1 MPRKSNQPDMSGTP
15 DRPSDHRSPVSAITP
30 GNMMELVAMPGGK
43 LTPAQQNFKELVA
56 RIDAAGMQLQEI
68 TKLIDAFRPLFAKK
82 LQPLQDERD
91 QLVREM
97 VQFLDHQLMRKKW
110 TMNQRVTME
119 DIVCTLAERSL
130 DGEHDTG
137 MEAILNRYRPRG
149 DEDEFD
155 DEGTDFAAEFEAM
168 FGSAPGDGADDTRSP
183 EQKLIDAMRE
193 SYDADGRGMH
203 PRGKKSTRQKK
214 AQLRAQQQAE
224 QQAVDAGKLLK
235 EIYRK
240 LTSAIHPD
248 REPDASERVRKTAL
262 MAEVNKAYESGN
274 LLKLLQLQMQNL
286 KIDSRAAATMA
297 DEKLRLINHTLR
309 QQLSELEGEI
319 VQLDVMAREE
329 FRLDYHGALT
339 APILQRVLN
348 TAAANA
354 RADNKIL
361 RQELTAI
368 GRSETELKRWLK
380 EQRQIGREDAGLT
393 EAMLMAMMETTP
405 RKRQRRS

>member
-1 MPRKSNQPDMSGTP
+1 MPRKSNKPDMSGTP
-15 DRPSDHRSPVSAITP
+15 DHSSDQPSPASATAS
-30 GNMMELVAMPGGK
+30 GNMMELVATSGGK

-56 RIDAAGMQLQEI
+56 YIDEAGEYMQEI
-68 TKLIDAFRPLFAKK
+68 TNLIDVFRSLFSKK

-97 VQFLDHQLMRKKW
+97 VQFLDRQLMRKKW
-110 TMNQRVTME
+110 TLNQRVTME
-119 DIVCTLAERSL
+119 DIVCTLAGQSL
-130 DGEHDTG
+130 DREHDAG
-137 MEAILNRYRPRG
+137 MEAILDRYRPMG

-155 DEGTDFAAEFEAM
+155 DEGTDYAAEFEAM
-168 FGSAPGDGADDTRSP
+168 FGSPPGDDANDALSP
-183 EQKLIDAMRE
+183 EQRLIDAIRE
-193 SYDADGRGMH
+193 PTDADGRGAH
-203 PRGKKSTRQKK
+203 SQGKKSTRQTK

-274 LLKLLQLQMQNL
+274 LLKLLQLQMQTL

-297 DEKLRLINHTLR
+297 DEKLRLINRILR
-309 QQLSELEGEI
+309 QQLDELQDEI
-319 VQLDVMAREE
+319 VQLNAMAGEE
-329 FRLDYHGALT
+329 FRFDYRGALT

-380 EQRQIGREDAGLT
+380 EQREIGRENADFT
-393 EAMLMAMMETTP
+393 EAMAMMNTTSQ
-405 RKRQRRS
+405 KRQRRS